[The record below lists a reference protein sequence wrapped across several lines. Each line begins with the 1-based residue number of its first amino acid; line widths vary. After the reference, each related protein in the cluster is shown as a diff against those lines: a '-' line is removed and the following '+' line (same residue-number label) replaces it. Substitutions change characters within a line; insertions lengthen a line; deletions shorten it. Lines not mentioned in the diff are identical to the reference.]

1 MLLFLADYSHSFFL
15 DTQLGTVLRSQELTR
30 DALRASLANDAS
42 KEQSERLPFLER
54 PEPDCH
60 DLLVGAAAS
69 VVHDWWQ
76 LPDNAEGRPASP
88 PSTEWSD
95 DILDRASMCF
105 ELLYASV
112 DDEVQ
117 SNDKLHMMGDEND
130 DAVLDDLLA
139 TGGGGAGRTSM
150 KTVAT
155 VELDKPLGMGLTP
168 DGTVLRTTPGGQ
180 GEVNGGSDKEER

>member
-1 MLLFLADYSHSFFL
+1 MLLFLAYHSHSLFL
-15 DTQLGTVLRSQELTR
+15 DTQLGTVLRSQELAR

-76 LPDNAEGRPASP
+76 LPDNAEGRPDSP

-105 ELLYASV
+105 ELLYAAV
-112 DDEVQ
+112 DDEEVQ

-130 DAVLDDLLA
+130 DAVLDDLL
-139 TGGGGAGRTSM
+139 TSGGGGAGRTSSM
-150 KTVAT
+150 KTV
-155 VELDKPLGMGLTP
+155 GLTYSF
-168 DGTVLRTTPGGQ
+168 GWCSKSWKV
-180 GEVNGGSDKEER
+180 VWI